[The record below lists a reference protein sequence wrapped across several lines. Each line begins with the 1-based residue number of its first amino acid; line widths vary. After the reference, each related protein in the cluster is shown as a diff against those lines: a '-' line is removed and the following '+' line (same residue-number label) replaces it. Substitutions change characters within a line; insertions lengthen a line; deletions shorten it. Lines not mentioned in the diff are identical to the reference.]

1 MSDTRRRFLQHL
13 SLGGIA
19 LGGAPALLGASS
31 PTGAPRARG
40 AVEGTILPPDVA
52 GALHDEQSAQPTFDT
67 TWAQKLTG
75 KYKAVFDVPELNE
88 GSGVFRAGLWR
99 THYTQLLQATPADL
113 SPVIVIRHNAM
124 PFIMTHE
131 FWDRYD
137 VAAKEKLKHP
147 MNGQETR
154 RNIVN
159 MDASDGMSP
168 VFAGYAIEKQIE
180 AGTIVLGC
188 NMAFSGMVALVREVD
203 KLQGGA
209 AREKAISMMI
219 PGVQLQPNG
228 IFAVTWAQHH
238 GCSFVAAS

>member
-13 SLGGIA
+13 SLGGLA
-19 LGGAPALLGASS
+19 LGGAPHLLGAE
-31 PTGAPRARG
+31 PTARDLS
-40 AVEGTILPPDVA
+40 AAAAATPLPPDL
-52 GALHDEQSAQPTFDT
+52 ALALDASPSAQPTFDT

-75 KYKAVFDVPELNE
+75 KYKAVFDVPELTE

-147 MNGQETR
+147 MNGQATR
-154 RNIVN
+154 RNIV
-159 MDASDGMSP
+159 MLDESDGMSAN
-168 VFAGYAIEKQIE
+168 FAAYALDKQIA

-188 NMAFSGMVALVREVD
+188 NMAFSAMVALVREVD
-203 KLQGGA
+203 QLQGSA
-209 AREKAISMMI
+209 AREKAMSMI
-219 PGVQLQPNG
+219 VPGVQLQPNG
-228 IFAVTWAQHH
+228 IFAVTWAQQH
-238 GCSFVAAS
+238 GCAYVAAS